1 MEGAAP
7 RAMQQLCAFGAARA
21 GARPGAAWPKPPAAC
36 AARHSPPRP
45 APLTPAPRATRLH
58 VTRVT
63 RRTTTRSCLSAGPRT
78 TTASS
83 APTKRCA
90 PCVCPAGRPACVS
103 AHRRRTRRTRPAW
116 SSPTRRPTRTPTQT
130 RSARLGPAAA
140 QLALR
145 LHPDKNK
152 AHRAE
157 DAFKAVSRAFSCLSD
172 PDKRAHY
179 DRTGFESHGDA
190 AAVAR
195 TRGGGGY
202 GARGGG
208 GFGGGPFGPMGG
220 MYYSS
225 SDEIDPEEIFNMFF
239 G

>member
-1 MEGAAP
+1 
-7 RAMQQLCAFGAARA
+7 L
-21 GARPGAAWPKPPAAC
+21 
-36 AARHSPPRP
+36 
-45 APLTPAPRATRLH
+45 
-58 VTRVT
+58 RV
-63 RRTTTRSCLSAGPRT
+63 LS
-78 TTASS
+78 TA
-83 APTKRCA
+83 
-90 PCVCPAGRPACVS
+90 
-103 AHRRRTRRTRPAW
+103 
-116 SSPTRRPTRTPTQT
+116 
-130 RSARLGPAAA
+130 
-140 QLALR
+140 
-145 LHPDKNK
+145 
-152 AHRAE
+152 